1 MQKHFRIW
9 QWMFLLLVAT
19 LPFQTI
25 LQFRVANT
33 SVQFSDLI
41 VPVAGL
47 AWLLDRRRDGAWS
60 IFYSFLAIFIVAMA
74 LSALFSVDPGTSGV
88 KLSGK
93 ILLAAIAFL
102 AFNFVRS
109 AGFEPLVRAWTAA
122 ALIVLIACV
131 IGIAAFYAG
140 FRNPQTNLVLH
151 PIFGSLPAGNYPR
164 IEGFS
169 LFPAILCNYL
179 SVSWWLAMIGGAT
192 LWVRAGILSMFR
204 PLLILANIFTF
215 TPGLGG
221 FLLSNGIF
229 IGRKFPSPVPRY
241 LAISMGVLAATGVL
255 LASMLTL
262 FALTPNGVHIP
273 ILNGEFIASHRVDA
287 WSSAL
292 ETFSRH
298 PIFGVG
304 IGMPTSSA
312 VYMDPNGNRQL
323 LADAHN
329 TYINVLAESGV
340 LGFLAFFAIVF
351 WSGWQ
356 LIRTAG
362 LDSKKNLTRLCLGL
376 ALIDAFFFQ
385 GLTGSYEDQR
395 HIWVLLGLVAAF
407 DHMKS
412 EPATED
418 LPQPVGTS

>member
-1 MQKHFRIW
+1 
-9 QWMFLLLVAT
+9 MFLLLITT

-33 SVQFSDLI
+33 AIQFSDLI

-47 AWLLDRRRDGAWS
+47 AWLLDRRRDRAWPV
-60 IFYSFLAIFIVAMA
+60 FYTLLGTFILVMT
-74 LSALFSVDPGTSGV
+74 LSALFSVDPGTSVV

-109 AGFEPLVRAWTAA
+109 EGLEPLVRAWTAA
-122 ALIVLIACV
+122 ALTVLISCV

-140 FRNPQTNLVLH
+140 FRNPETNLVLH

-169 LFPAILCNYL
+169 MFPAILCNYL

-229 IGRKFPSPVPRY
+229 IGRKLRHPILGH
-241 LAISMGVLAATGVL
+241 LAMSASVLGALVVLAA
-255 LASMLTL
+255 SMLSL
-262 FALTPNGVHIP
+262 FAFTPNGVQMP
-273 ILNGEFIASHRVDA
+273 ILNGEFIASHRVAA
-287 WSSAL
+287 WGSAL

-329 TYINVLAESGV
+329 TCINVLAESGV

-351 WSGWQ
+351 WSGCQ

-362 LDSKKNLTRLCLGL
+362 VDRKKSLIRLCLGL
-376 ALIDAFFFQ
+376 AMVDAFFFQ

-395 HIWVLLGLVAAF
+395 HIWALLGFVAAF
-407 DHMKS
+407 DQMKS
-412 EPATED
+412 EPAAED
-418 LPQPVGTS
+418 LRQPAQIT